1 MWGVCMIGEILEL
14 RRLLKYQKLSSDAI
28 LELQNRKLHTVIRH
42 AYENVPYYHL
52 LFSSTGLT
60 PEDIRTT
67 DDLKYLP
74 ITTKDDLRAAGLD
87 KVTSKEINLS
97 SCITT
102 NTSGAT
108 GKPFIIY
115 LTQDE
120 ERTRRLVQFRAL
132 LSMGLKPR
140 DRFVVLGSEEPH
152 KTRLHQHLGLYQSA
166 KISRFLPVEDQIQC
180 LQSIQPTVLW
190 IYPTVL
196 RALLHK
202 IDYRLSKFIRPRIL
216 ITVGEVF
223 DEVMRERI
231 LADLN
236 IELFSLYGA
245 TEARI
250 IAGECRT
257 HEGLHVNADHVILEI
272 LNGHKTAELG
282 SSGTAILT
290 TLNVFTMPFIRY
302 HLGDICTFID
312 KRCSCGSSFPL
323 ISPPQGRE
331 LDMVRL
337 PSGRVL
343 SPLPFQS
350 ILQNIS
356 NIDQFR
362 IIQKS
367 YDQFT
372 FQLVFKEIP
381 KQELLERIRLQCLN
395 YLGEP
400 VSFDIYVVNF
410 IKDENSKFKTFISML
425 DKTDL

>member
-223 DEVMRERI
+223 DEVVRERI
-231 LADLN
+231 LADLD
-236 IELFSLYGA
+236 IEIFNLYGA
-245 TEARI
+245 TEI
-250 IAGECRT
+250 GVIAAECRT
-257 HEGLHVNADHVILEI
+257 HEGLHVNVDHVILEN
-272 LNGHKTAELG
+272 LDGYKPAEWG
-282 SSGTAILT
+282 STGTAILT

-302 HLGDICTFID
+302 RPGDICTFINN
-312 KRCSCGSSFPL
+312 KCSCGSSFPL
-323 ISPPQGRE
+323 ISTPQGRE
-331 LDMVRL
+331 EDLVRL

-350 ILQNIS
+350 ILQKIP

-367 YDQFT
+367 YDQFLL
-372 FQLVFKEIP
+372 QLVLNEVP
-381 KQELLERIRLQCLN
+381 KQELFQKIRSQCLR
-395 YLGEP
+395 YLDEP
-400 VSFDIYVVNF
+400 VSFDIQIVNF
-410 IKDENSKFKTFISML
+410 IDEEKLKFKTFILNL
-425 DKTDL
+425 DKSD